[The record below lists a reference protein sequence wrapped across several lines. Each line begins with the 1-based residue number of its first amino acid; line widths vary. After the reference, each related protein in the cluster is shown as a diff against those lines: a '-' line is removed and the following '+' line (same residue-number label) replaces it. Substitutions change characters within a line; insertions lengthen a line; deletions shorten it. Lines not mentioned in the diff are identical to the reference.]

1 LATLAFISFV
11 SKSGPGSKGLVDADC
26 VSLNYRDL
34 GLECSAGSCGGSE
47 DIGQD
52 VGLIIENFEEY
63 EMVLSKLN
71 GLPECQQTLITF
83 RFLSELSVA
92 EIASVLGI
100 SQELL
105 RSATF
110 RGVQTRRAGLSV
122 LVQEV

>member
-1 LATLAFISFV
+1 MATLAFISFV
-11 SKSGPGSKGLVDADC
+11 SKSGPGSKGWVDADC
-26 VSLNYRDL
+26 LSLNYRDL
-34 GLECSAGSCGGSE
+34 ELECSARSWGGSE

-92 EIASVLGI
+92 EIASVLDI
-100 SQELL
+100 SQELV